1 MTGQNKQQ
9 KDNILTDE
17 QLAEV
22 TGGARRPRSIR
33 KKVGAEYVVL
43 EGEMK
48 IFSFQSTGQGGGN
61 TEYLGKPQ

>member
-1 MTGQNKQQ
+1 MAGQNKQQ

-22 TGGARRPRSIR
+22 TGGACRPRSVR
-33 KKVGAEYVVL
+33 KKVGAKYAVQERESRV
-43 EGEMK
+43 
-48 IFSFQSTGQGGGN
+48 FSFQSTGQGGGN